1 MASKITGKGSFRGV
15 PFLIEDEQGLDG
27 GRRVV
32 SHEYPLRDEGLTED
46 MGKRLRRYQV
56 SCLVI
61 GDDHLAQAEKLID
74 ALEASGAGTL
84 KHPYFGTIEVRVDDY
99 RAKNSTSHQRVT
111 RFDINFLPAIEKNA
125 PEIAEDTAY
134 SVLSQYQA
142 TLNSL
147 SDEFAEMVQDV
158 SGFIESMV
166 DNPLFRLADTTAA
179 FIENIFEGVAN
190 TVSGL
195 TEVKDKALSIKN
207 RLGSLLLT
215 PKVLA
220 YELQQLTRMNVR
232 SAVNSQRQFVQHIVI
247 TDSISSALGDLTAT
261 KNEISKSTLDEMA
274 TAKTNNVAETEI
286 LARQFKNL
294 HEQEIFDALMNKTTF
309 LLKRLVLSTLAVEYG
324 KAISDAV
331 TESVAQKTVTEETIA
346 TLIESKADVQRYIAE
361 VDEQLEAVILDNA
374 DAEQWT
380 SYAALEQYRLTLM
393 RDLQIRG
400 ERLANAR
407 EIMLNDTYPAIL
419 LEYQHTGNSKT
430 WKRLALR
437 NGISHPLFCLGGTTL
452 EVLQ

>member
-1 MASKITGKGSFRGV
+1 MTKMTGKGSYRGV
-15 PFLIEDEQGLDG
+15 PFWIEDEQSQNG

-32 SHEYPLRDEGLTED
+32 THEYPLRNDGLTED
-46 MGKRLRRYQV
+46 LGKRLRHYSV

-61 GDDHLAQAEKLID
+61 GDDHIDQAEALVD
-74 ALEASGAGTL
+74 ALEADGAGTL
-84 KHPYFGTIEVRVDDY
+84 KHPYFGTLEVRVDDY
-99 RAKNSTSHQRVT
+99 RMRHSTAHQRVT
-111 RFDINFLPAIEKNA
+111 RFDITFLPALDSNA

-134 SVLSQYQA
+134 SVFTEYENV
-142 TLNSL
+142 LNSL
-147 SDEFAEMVQDV
+147 ADGFAEMVEDV

-166 DNPLFRLADTTAA
+166 DNPLFRLVDTTMG
-179 FIENIFEGVAN
+179 FIENVFEGVAN

-195 TEVKDKALSIKN
+195 TAVKDKALSIKN
-207 RLGSLLLT
+207 RLYGLLLT

-220 YELQQLTRMNVR
+220 RELQDLTKLNVK

-247 TDSISSALGDLTAT
+247 TDSIDTALSNLTSGKT
-261 KNEISKSTLDEMA
+261 EISKSTLDEMMA
-274 TAKTNNVAETEI
+274 AKTNNVSESDI
-286 LARQFKNL
+286 LSRQFRNL

-331 TESVAQKTVTEETIA
+331 TESVAQKAVTESTVA
-346 TLIESKADVQRYIAE
+346 GLIESKADVQRYITD

-374 DAEQWT
+374 DAEQWK
-380 SYAALEQYRLTLM
+380 SYQVLETYRLILLK
-393 RDLQIRG
+393 DLRVRG
-400 ERLANAR
+400 ERLANAAD
-407 EIMLNDTYPAIL
+407 ITLKDTFPAVL
-419 LEYQHTGNSKT
+419 LEYQHTGNAVT

-437 NGISHPLFCLGGTTL
+437 NGIAHPLFCLGGSTI